1 METFDHH
8 AKDNLW
14 HTTFYVQQA
23 GMFFLTKWVWLDHWL
38 VQGAMFL
45 FSDPFSFTKISP
57 LSIPS
62 MIALSS
68 IYGDIFPATLD
79 GGYSVGGGGRLV
91 AIIVGGHDQ
100 K

>member
-1 METFDHH
+1 M
-8 AKDNLW
+8 
-14 HTTFYVQQA
+14 
-23 GMFFLTKWVWLDHWL
+23 
-38 VQGAMFL
+38 QGAMFL

-62 MIALSS
+62 MIAFSS

-79 GGYSVGGGGRLV
+79 GGYSVGGGGRL
-91 AIIVGGHDQ
+91 AIIVRGHDQ